1 MSVNGV
7 NSATANNTASN
18 AVIDS
23 VVTQGKN
30 MLVGG
35 AIGLATGK
43 VVSLAAPVSRAKIAD
58 ELVDHFAKTRPD
70 VTKTLSEADGVITR
84 GAAYKSAQDLLKV
97 LSNAKDYQLSSILSK
112 VKRLFVKLGEK
123 IPEGEFTK
131 DSAIAC
137 VTNYINNHK
146 VTDEQVNAAKDV
158 IENTSKTLR
167 DEALKKIEI
176 FFSTARKDRSADDVV
191 ALAKKA
197 AKKTQSVHIMGTL
210 AGVGILA
217 MMFSEL
223 FDNILPKKNKNKTA
237 NAQTQTSNSALQT
250 HQG

>member
-7 NSATANNTASN
+7 NSTTHKKGFFGTVA
-18 AVIDS
+18 DS

-58 ELVDHFAKTRPD
+58 EVFDHYVKNNKDNIADSIKQFENLAKNENLTKEQLETAANTLNNAVELVRGKAKN
-70 VTKTLSEADGVITR
+70 VVEE
-84 GAAYKSAQDLLKV
+84 Y
-97 LSNAKDYQLSSILSK
+97 
-112 VKRLFVKLGEK
+112 F
-123 IPEGEFTK
+123 
-131 DSAIAC
+131 
-137 VTNYINNHK
+137 
-146 VTDEQVNAAKDV
+146 
-158 IENTSKTLR
+158 
-167 DEALKKIEI
+167 KK
-176 FFSTARKDRSADDVV
+176 ARKDRSADDIVFF
-191 ALAKKA
+191 AKKA

-223 FDNILPKKNKNKTA
+223 FDNILHKNNKNRTA

>member
-7 NSATANNTASN
+7 NSTTHKKGFFGTVA
-18 AVIDS
+18 DS

-58 ELVDHFAKTRPD
+58 EVFDHYVKNNKDNIADSIKQFENLAKNENLTKEQLETAANTLNNAVELVRGKAKN
-70 VTKTLSEADGVITR
+70 VVEE
-84 GAAYKSAQDLLKV
+84 Y
-97 LSNAKDYQLSSILSK
+97 
-112 VKRLFVKLGEK
+112 F
-123 IPEGEFTK
+123 
-131 DSAIAC
+131 
-137 VTNYINNHK
+137 
-146 VTDEQVNAAKDV
+146 
-158 IENTSKTLR
+158 
-167 DEALKKIEI
+167 KK
-176 FFSTARKDRSADDVV
+176 ARKDRSADDVV

-237 NAQTQTSNSALQT
+237 NAQTQTSNSAL
-250 HQG
+250 

>member
-7 NSATANNTASN
+7 NSTTHKKGFFGTVA
-18 AVIDS
+18 DS

-58 ELVDHFAKTRPD
+58 EVFDHYVKNNKDNIADSIRQFENLAKNENLTKEQLETAANTLNNAVELVRGKAKN
-70 VTKTLSEADGVITR
+70 VVEE
-84 GAAYKSAQDLLKV
+84 Y
-97 LSNAKDYQLSSILSK
+97 
-112 VKRLFVKLGEK
+112 F
-123 IPEGEFTK
+123 
-131 DSAIAC
+131 
-137 VTNYINNHK
+137 
-146 VTDEQVNAAKDV
+146 
-158 IENTSKTLR
+158 
-167 DEALKKIEI
+167 KK
-176 FFSTARKDRSADDVV
+176 ARKDRSADDVV

>member
-7 NSATANNTASN
+7 NSTTHKKGFFGTVA
-18 AVIDS
+18 DS

-58 ELVDHFAKTRPD
+58 EVFDHYVKNNKDNIADSIKQFENLAKNENLAKEQLETAANTLNNAVELVRGKAKN
-70 VTKTLSEADGVITR
+70 VVEE
-84 GAAYKSAQDLLKV
+84 Y
-97 LSNAKDYQLSSILSK
+97 
-112 VKRLFVKLGEK
+112 F
-123 IPEGEFTK
+123 
-131 DSAIAC
+131 
-137 VTNYINNHK
+137 
-146 VTDEQVNAAKDV
+146 
-158 IENTSKTLR
+158 
-167 DEALKKIEI
+167 KK
-176 FFSTARKDRSADDVV
+176 ARKDRSADDVV

>member
-7 NSATANNTASN
+7 NSTTHKKGFFGTVA
-18 AVIDS
+18 DS

-58 ELVDHFAKTRPD
+58 EVFDHYVKNNKDNIADSIKQFENLAKNENLTKEQLETAANTLNNAVELVRGKAKN
-70 VTKTLSEADGVITR
+70 VV
-84 GAAYKSAQDLLKV
+84 
-97 LSNAKDYQLSSILSK
+97 
-112 VKRLFVKLGEK
+112 
-123 IPEGEFTK
+123 
-131 DSAIAC
+131 
-137 VTNYINNHK
+137 
-146 VTDEQVNAAKDV
+146 DEYF
-158 IENTSKTLR
+158 
-167 DEALKKIEI
+167 KK
-176 FFSTARKDRSADDVV
+176 ARKDRSADDVV

>member
-7 NSATANNTASN
+7 NSTTHKKGFFGTVA
-18 AVIDS
+18 DS

-58 ELVDHFAKTRPD
+58 EVFDHYVKNNKDNIADSIKQFENLAKNENL
-70 VTKTLSEADGVITR
+70 TKEQLETAANTL
-84 GAAYKSAQDLLKV
+84 
-97 LSNAKDYQLSSILSK
+97 N
-112 VKRLFVKLGEK
+112 
-123 IPEGEFTK
+123 
-131 DSAIAC
+131 
-137 VTNYINNHK
+137 
-146 VTDEQVNAAKDV
+146 NAAELVRGKAKNV
-158 IENTSKTLR
+158 VE
-167 DEALKKIEI
+167 EYFKK
-176 FFSTARKDRSADDVV
+176 ARKDRSADDVV

>member
-7 NSATANNTASN
+7 NSTTHKKGFFGTVA
-18 AVIDS
+18 DS

-43 VVSLAAPVSRAKIAD
+43 VFSLAAPVSRAKIAD
-58 ELVDHFAKTRPD
+58 EVFDHYVKNNKDNIADSIKQFENLAKNENLAKEQLETAANTLNNAVELVRGKAKN
-70 VTKTLSEADGVITR
+70 VVEE
-84 GAAYKSAQDLLKV
+84 Y
-97 LSNAKDYQLSSILSK
+97 
-112 VKRLFVKLGEK
+112 F
-123 IPEGEFTK
+123 
-131 DSAIAC
+131 
-137 VTNYINNHK
+137 
-146 VTDEQVNAAKDV
+146 
-158 IENTSKTLR
+158 
-167 DEALKKIEI
+167 KK
-176 FFSTARKDRSADDVV
+176 ARKDRSADDVV

-210 AGVGILA
+210 AAVGILA

-223 FDNILPKKNKNKTA
+223 FDNIIFKKSKNKAA
-237 NAQTQTSNSALQT
+237 NAQAQTSNSALQT

>member
-7 NSATANNTASN
+7 NSTTHKKGFFGTVA
-18 AVIDS
+18 DS

-58 ELVDHFAKTRPD
+58 EVFDHYVKNNKDNIADNIKQFENFAKNENL
-70 VTKTLSEADGVITR
+70 TKEQLETAANTLNNAVELVR
-84 GAAYKSAQDLLKV
+84 GK
-97 LSNAKDYQLSSILSK
+97 AKNVVEEY
-112 VKRLFVKLGEK
+112 F
-123 IPEGEFTK
+123 
-131 DSAIAC
+131 
-137 VTNYINNHK
+137 
-146 VTDEQVNAAKDV
+146 
-158 IENTSKTLR
+158 
-167 DEALKKIEI
+167 KK
-176 FFSTARKDRSADDVV
+176 ARKDRSADDVV

>member
-7 NSATANNTASN
+7 NSTTHKKGFFGTVA
-18 AVIDS
+18 DS

-58 ELVDHFAKTRPD
+58 EVFDHYVKNNKDNIADSIKQFENLAKNENLTKEQLETAANTLNNAVELVRGKAKN
-70 VTKTLSEADGVITR
+70 VVEE
-84 GAAYKSAQDLLKV
+84 Y
-97 LSNAKDYQLSSILSK
+97 
-112 VKRLFVKLGEK
+112 F
-123 IPEGEFTK
+123 
-131 DSAIAC
+131 
-137 VTNYINNHK
+137 
-146 VTDEQVNAAKDV
+146 
-158 IENTSKTLR
+158 
-167 DEALKKIEI
+167 KK
-176 FFSTARKDRSADDVV
+176 ARKDRSADDVV

-237 NAQTQTSNSALQT
+237 NAQTQTSNNALQT

>member
-7 NSATANNTASN
+7 NSTTHKKGFFGTVA
-18 AVIDS
+18 DS

-58 ELVDHFAKTRPD
+58 EVFDHYVKNNKDNIADSIKQFENLAKNENLTKEQLETAANTLNNAVELVRGKAKN
-70 VTKTLSEADGVITR
+70 VVEEYFK
-84 GAAYKSAQDLLKV
+84 KV
-97 LSNAKDYQLSSILSK
+97 
-112 VKRLFVKLGEK
+112 
-123 IPEGEFTK
+123 
-131 DSAIAC
+131 
-137 VTNYINNHK
+137 
-146 VTDEQVNAAKDV
+146 
-158 IENTSKTLR
+158 
-167 DEALKKIEI
+167 
-176 FFSTARKDRSADDVV
+176 RKDRSADDVV

>member
-7 NSATANNTASN
+7 NSTTHKKGFFGTVA
-18 AVIDS
+18 DS

-58 ELVDHFAKTRPD
+58 EVFDHYVKNNKDNIADSIKQFENLAKNENLTKEQLETAANTLNNAVELVRGKAKN
-70 VTKTLSEADGVITR
+70 VVEE
-84 GAAYKSAQDLLKV
+84 Y
-97 LSNAKDYQLSSILSK
+97 
-112 VKRLFVKLGEK
+112 F
-123 IPEGEFTK
+123 
-131 DSAIAC
+131 
-137 VTNYINNHK
+137 
-146 VTDEQVNAAKDV
+146 
-158 IENTSKTLR
+158 
-167 DEALKKIEI
+167 KK
-176 FFSTARKDRSADDVV
+176 ARKDRSADDVV

-197 AKKTQSVHIMGTL
+197 AKKTQSDHIMGTL

>member
-7 NSATANNTASN
+7 NSTTHKKGFFGTVA
-18 AVIDS
+18 DS

-58 ELVDHFAKTRPD
+58 EVFDHYVKNNKDNIADSIKQFENLAKNENLTKEQLETAANTLNNAVELVRGKAKN
-70 VTKTLSEADGVITR
+70 VVEE
-84 GAAYKSAQDLLKV
+84 Y
-97 LSNAKDYQLSSILSK
+97 
-112 VKRLFVKLGEK
+112 F
-123 IPEGEFTK
+123 
-131 DSAIAC
+131 
-137 VTNYINNHK
+137 
-146 VTDEQVNAAKDV
+146 
-158 IENTSKTLR
+158 
-167 DEALKKIEI
+167 KK
-176 FFSTARKDRSADDVV
+176 ARKDRSADDVV

>member
-7 NSATANNTASN
+7 NSTTHKKGFFGTVA
-18 AVIDS
+18 DS

-58 ELVDHFAKTRPD
+58 EVFDHYVKNNKDNIADSIKQFENLAKNENLTKEQLETAANTLNNAVELVRGKAKN
-70 VTKTLSEADGVITR
+70 VVEE
-84 GAAYKSAQDLLKV
+84 Y
-97 LSNAKDYQLSSILSK
+97 
-112 VKRLFVKLGEK
+112 
-123 IPEGEFTK
+123 
-131 DSAIAC
+131 
-137 VTNYINNHK
+137 
-146 VTDEQVNAAKDV
+146 
-158 IENTSKTLR
+158 
-167 DEALKKIEI
+167 LKK
-176 FFSTARKDRSADDVV
+176 ARKDRSADDVV

>member
-7 NSATANNTASN
+7 NSTTHKKGFFGTVA
-18 AVIDS
+18 DS

-58 ELVDHFAKTRPD
+58 EVFDHYVKNNKDNIADSIKQFENLAKNENLTKEQLETAANTLNNAVELVRGKAKN
-70 VTKTLSEADGVITR
+70 VVEE
-84 GAAYKSAQDLLKV
+84 Y
-97 LSNAKDYQLSSILSK
+97 
-112 VKRLFVKLGEK
+112 F
-123 IPEGEFTK
+123 
-131 DSAIAC
+131 
-137 VTNYINNHK
+137 
-146 VTDEQVNAAKDV
+146 
-158 IENTSKTLR
+158 
-167 DEALKKIEI
+167 KK
-176 FFSTARKDRSADDVV
+176 ARKDGSADDVV

-223 FDNILPKKNKNKTA
+223 FGNILPKKNKNKTA

>member
-58 ELVDHFAKTRPD
+58 EVFDHYVKNNKDNIADSIKQFENLAKNENLTKEQLETAANTLNNAVELVRGKAKN
-70 VTKTLSEADGVITR
+70 VVEE
-84 GAAYKSAQDLLKV
+84 Y
-97 LSNAKDYQLSSILSK
+97 
-112 VKRLFVKLGEK
+112 F
-123 IPEGEFTK
+123 
-131 DSAIAC
+131 
-137 VTNYINNHK
+137 
-146 VTDEQVNAAKDV
+146 
-158 IENTSKTLR
+158 
-167 DEALKKIEI
+167 KK
-176 FFSTARKDRSADDVV
+176 ARKDRSADDVV

>member
-7 NSATANNTASN
+7 NSTTHKKGFFGTVA
-18 AVIDS
+18 DS

-58 ELVDHFAKTRPD
+58 EVFDHYVKNNKDNIADSIKQFENLAKNENLTKEQLETAANTLNNAVELVRGKAKN
-70 VTKTLSEADGVITR
+70 VVEE
-84 GAAYKSAQDLLKV
+84 Y
-97 LSNAKDYQLSSILSK
+97 
-112 VKRLFVKLGEK
+112 F
-123 IPEGEFTK
+123 
-131 DSAIAC
+131 
-137 VTNYINNHK
+137 
-146 VTDEQVNAAKDV
+146 
-158 IENTSKTLR
+158 
-167 DEALKKIEI
+167 KK
-176 FFSTARKDRSADDVV
+176 ARKDRSADDVV

-217 MMFSEL
+217 IMFSEL

>member
-7 NSATANNTASN
+7 NSTTHKKGFFGTVA
-18 AVIDS
+18 DS

-43 VVSLAAPVSRAKIAD
+43 VFSLAAPVSRAKIAD
-58 ELVDHFAKTRPD
+58 EVFDHYVKNNKDNIADSIKQFENLAKNENLTKEQLETAANTLNNAVELVRGKAKN
-70 VTKTLSEADGVITR
+70 VVEE
-84 GAAYKSAQDLLKV
+84 Y
-97 LSNAKDYQLSSILSK
+97 
-112 VKRLFVKLGEK
+112 F
-123 IPEGEFTK
+123 
-131 DSAIAC
+131 
-137 VTNYINNHK
+137 
-146 VTDEQVNAAKDV
+146 
-158 IENTSKTLR
+158 
-167 DEALKKIEI
+167 KK
-176 FFSTARKDRSADDVV
+176 ARKDRSADDVV

>member
-7 NSATANNTASN
+7 NSTTHKKGFFGTVA
-18 AVIDS
+18 DS

-58 ELVDHFAKTRPD
+58 EVFDHYVKNNKDNIADSIKQFENLAKNENLTKEQLETAANTLNNAVELVRGKAKN
-70 VTKTLSEADGVITR
+70 VVEE
-84 GAAYKSAQDLLKV
+84 YF
-97 LSNAKDYQLSSILSK
+97 
-112 VKRLFVKLGEK
+112 KR
-123 IPEGEFTK
+123 
-131 DSAIAC
+131 
-137 VTNYINNHK
+137 
-146 VTDEQVNAAKDV
+146 
-158 IENTSKTLR
+158 
-167 DEALKKIEI
+167 
-176 FFSTARKDRSADDVV
+176 ARKDRSADDVV

>member
-58 ELVDHFAKTRPD
+58 EVFDHYVKNNKDNIADSIKQFENLAKNENLTKEQLETAANTLNNAVELV
-70 VTKTLSEADGVITR
+70 
-84 GAAYKSAQDLLKV
+84 
-97 LSNAKDYQLSSILSK
+97 
-112 VKRLFVKLGEK
+112 
-123 IPEGEFTK
+123 
-131 DSAIAC
+131 
-137 VTNYINNHK
+137 
-146 VTDEQVNAAKDV
+146 
-158 IENTSKTLR
+158 
-167 DEALKKIEI
+167 KKKKKNVVEEY
-176 FFSTARKDRSADDVV
+176 FKKARKDRSADDVV

>member
-7 NSATANNTASN
+7 NSTTHKKGFFGTVA
-18 AVIDS
+18 DS

-43 VVSLAAPVSRAKIAD
+43 VFSLAAPVSRAKIAD
-58 ELVDHFAKTRPD
+58 EVFDHYVKNNKDNIADSIKQFENLAKNENLAKEQLETAANTLNNAVELVRGKAKN
-70 VTKTLSEADGVITR
+70 VVEE
-84 GAAYKSAQDLLKV
+84 Y
-97 LSNAKDYQLSSILSK
+97 
-112 VKRLFVKLGEK
+112 F
-123 IPEGEFTK
+123 
-131 DSAIAC
+131 
-137 VTNYINNHK
+137 
-146 VTDEQVNAAKDV
+146 
-158 IENTSKTLR
+158 
-167 DEALKKIEI
+167 KK
-176 FFSTARKDRSADDVV
+176 ARKDRSADDVV

>member
-7 NSATANNTASN
+7 NSTTHKKGFFGTVA
-18 AVIDS
+18 DS

-58 ELVDHFAKTRPD
+58 EVFDHYVKNNKDNIADSIKQFENLAKNENLTKEQLETAANTLNNAVELVRGKAKN
-70 VTKTLSEADGVITR
+70 VVEE
-84 GAAYKSAQDLLKV
+84 Y
-97 LSNAKDYQLSSILSK
+97 
-112 VKRLFVKLGEK
+112 F
-123 IPEGEFTK
+123 
-131 DSAIAC
+131 
-137 VTNYINNHK
+137 
-146 VTDEQVNAAKDV
+146 
-158 IENTSKTLR
+158 
-167 DEALKKIEI
+167 KK
-176 FFSTARKDRSADDVV
+176 ARKDRSADDVV

-223 FDNILPKKNKNKTA
+223 FDNILPKKNKTA

>member
-7 NSATANNTASN
+7 NSATHKKGFFGTVA
-18 AVIDS
+18 DS

-58 ELVDHFAKTRPD
+58 EVFDHYVKNNKDNIADSIKQFENLAKNENLTKEQLETAANTLNNAVELVRGKAKN
-70 VTKTLSEADGVITR
+70 VVEE
-84 GAAYKSAQDLLKV
+84 Y
-97 LSNAKDYQLSSILSK
+97 
-112 VKRLFVKLGEK
+112 F
-123 IPEGEFTK
+123 
-131 DSAIAC
+131 
-137 VTNYINNHK
+137 
-146 VTDEQVNAAKDV
+146 
-158 IENTSKTLR
+158 
-167 DEALKKIEI
+167 KK
-176 FFSTARKDRSADDVV
+176 ARKDRSADDVV

-217 MMFSEL
+217 IMFSEL

>member
-7 NSATANNTASN
+7 NSTTHKKGFFGTVA
-18 AVIDS
+18 DS

-58 ELVDHFAKTRPD
+58 EVFDHYVKNNKDNIADSIKQFENLAKNENLTKEQLETAANTLNNAVELVRGKAKN
-70 VTKTLSEADGVITR
+70 VV
-84 GAAYKSAQDLLKV
+84 
-97 LSNAKDYQLSSILSK
+97 
-112 VKRLFVKLGEK
+112 EK
-123 IPEGEFTK
+123 YF
-131 DSAIAC
+131 
-137 VTNYINNHK
+137 
-146 VTDEQVNAAKDV
+146 
-158 IENTSKTLR
+158 
-167 DEALKKIEI
+167 KK
-176 FFSTARKDRSADDVV
+176 ARKDRSADDVV

-223 FDNILPKKNKNKTA
+223 FDNILPKKNKNKTV

>member
-7 NSATANNTASN
+7 NSTTHKKGFFGTVA
-18 AVIDS
+18 DS

-58 ELVDHFAKTRPD
+58 EVFDHYVKNNKDNIADSIKQFENLAKNENLTKEQLETAANTLNNAVELVRGKAKN
-70 VTKTLSEADGVITR
+70 VVEE
-84 GAAYKSAQDLLKV
+84 Y
-97 LSNAKDYQLSSILSK
+97 
-112 VKRLFVKLGEK
+112 VKK
-123 IPEGEFTK
+123 
-131 DSAIAC
+131 
-137 VTNYINNHK
+137 
-146 VTDEQVNAAKDV
+146 
-158 IENTSKTLR
+158 
-167 DEALKKIEI
+167 
-176 FFSTARKDRSADDVV
+176 ARKDRSADDVV

>member
-7 NSATANNTASN
+7 NSATHKKGFFGT
-18 AVIDS
+18 VTDS

-58 ELVDHFAKTRPD
+58 EVFDHYVKNNKDNIADSIKQFENLAKNENLTKEQLETAANTLNNAVELVRGKAKN
-70 VTKTLSEADGVITR
+70 VVEE
-84 GAAYKSAQDLLKV
+84 Y
-97 LSNAKDYQLSSILSK
+97 
-112 VKRLFVKLGEK
+112 F
-123 IPEGEFTK
+123 
-131 DSAIAC
+131 
-137 VTNYINNHK
+137 
-146 VTDEQVNAAKDV
+146 
-158 IENTSKTLR
+158 
-167 DEALKKIEI
+167 KK
-176 FFSTARKDRSADDVV
+176 ARKDRSADDVV